1 MEDSILQIIKEVK
14 DLLRDPQVDL
24 WDGTWKQN
32 SYTEPLSSGDGFWY
46 GLTYKK
52 RFGEYEVSI
61 GREGGDDNYVT
72 FIDIYHED
80 SSAKVVFAE
89 SPEGLCLIDDIIS
102 RHARECL
109 EEEFR
114 DRAW

>member
-1 MEDSILQIIKEVK
+1 MQIIKEVK
-14 DLLRDPQVDL
+14 DLLRDQLVNL
-24 WDGTWKQN
+24 WDGTWEQN
-32 SYTEPLSSGDGFWY
+32 SYTEPLSSDDGFWY

-61 GREGGDDNYVT
+61 GCEGEDDNYVT